1 MPESLERPQVIAVE
15 FDGPLR
21 YNVNSF
27 HNVNDPPYL
36 VQLDDYSGNGSCQ
49 CRHFA
54 MRCEPLLRR
63 RISPE
68 DAVASGQI
76 KLKENRH
83 VEDALRCEHLITAR
97 NQFCDDVIARI
108 YEMRK
113 RNQLQSDE

>member
-21 YNVNSF
+21 YFVNSF

-36 VQLDDYSGNGSCQ
+36 VQLDDYSGNGSC
-49 CRHFA
+49 CCAHFR

-63 RISPE
+63 RISPQ

-76 KLKENRH
+76 KLKVNRH
-83 VEDALRCEHLITAR
+83 VESALQCEHICTAR
-97 NQFCDDVIARI
+97 NQFCDDVIAEIAKR
-108 YEMRK
+108 RK
-113 RNQLQSDE
+113 QGRLTSDE